1 MEGELLYKKNF
12 DIDKLIEYAYFY
24 RPKFYKE
31 FIEQFDSK
39 ETIETTIKLSL
50 NIEEDKYKF
59 YYYGEYRY
67 RYNTMIMDLG
77 IQYEIYKNEIEFHK
91 DYHESEVYKNY
102 HESEFSKN
110 SHISF

>member
-1 MEGELLYKKNF
+1 MEGELLYKKKF

-39 ETIETTIKLSL
+39 EAIETTIKLTL

-67 RYNTMIMDLG
+67 RYNTMIKDLAIYYG
-77 IQYEIYKNEIEFHK
+77 IIENK
-91 DYHESEVYKNY
+91 LN
-102 HESEFSKN
+102 
-110 SHISF
+110 

>member
-1 MEGELLYKKNF
+1 MERELLYKKKF
-12 DIDKLIEYAYFY
+12 DIDELIRYAYFC

-39 ETIETTIKLSL
+39 ETIETTIKLTI

-67 RYNTMIMDLG
+67 RYNTIIKDLG
-77 IQYEIYKNEIEFHK
+77 IQYEIYENEMEFYK
-91 DYHESEVYKNY
+91 DCNKTESYKEHNDEY
-102 HESEFSKN
+102 FLN
-110 SHISF
+110 